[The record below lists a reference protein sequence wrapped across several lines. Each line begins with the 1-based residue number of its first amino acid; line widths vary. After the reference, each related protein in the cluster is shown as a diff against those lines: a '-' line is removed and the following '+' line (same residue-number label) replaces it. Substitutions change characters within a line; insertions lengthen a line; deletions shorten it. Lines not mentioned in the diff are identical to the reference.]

1 MYFSIYGAIVV
12 YKYFLLMPGLI
23 FWKYSLQNCPN
34 FPARNADGGTFVNKL
49 RWNCII
55 WVCYKYFEGYL
66 IVFCE
71 RYNFF
76 KLKRHLW
83 LWKLGERNFA
93 LK

>member
-49 RWNCII
+49 R
-55 WVCYKYFEGYL
+55 
-66 IVFCE
+66 
-71 RYNFF
+71 
-76 KLKRHLW
+76 
-83 LWKLGERNFA
+83 
-93 LK
+93 